1 MKDSYHT
8 FGEYMKKNEDSL
20 TAAMEDYVE
29 MLYRLSLKTGCVKIG
44 ELSSALNVRPPSA
57 TKMIGRLAATGY
69 ISYKK
74 YGLIMLEDRGK
85 EIGRRLIRRH
95 EVIEA
100 FMRLIGVHE
109 TEVLTETEKIE
120 HTLSAETAD
129 CIERLTAFF
138 SGNPDIL
145 ELYKAYR

>member
-1 MKDSYHT
+1 MEDSYHT
-8 FGEYMKKNEDSL
+8 FGEYMKKNDDSL

-29 MLYRLSLKTGCVKIG
+29 MLYRLSLLTGGVKIG
-44 ELSSALNVRPPSA
+44 ELSSALNVQPPSA
-57 TKMIGRLAATGY
+57 TRMIGRLASMGY

-74 YGLIMLEDRGK
+74 YGVIMLEERGR

-95 EVIEA
+95 EVVEA

-120 HTLSAETAD
+120 HTLSDETAD
-129 CIERLTAFF
+129 CIEKLTAFF
-138 SGNPDIL
+138 NDNP
-145 ELYKAYR
+145 EVNERYKAYR